1 MRSDLSGELV
11 RALDLGEIVPY
22 FQPLVDLETGRLLGF
37 EVLARWL
44 HPVHQIIPP
53 LEFIPLA
60 EKAGLIGVLTER
72 LLHQACLAA
81 ADWPAEIRLSVNI
94 SPLQLHDSAMPERLH
109 EVAEQARFPLNRLI
123 FELTEGALIE
133 DINVARSTLG
143 NLKSLGAHLAL
154 DDFGTGY
161 SGLRHLQ
168 MLPFDMLKLDASFV
182 RTMTSHRE
190 SRKIVAAVMGLCQNL
205 GLTSVAEGIESQS
218 HWDML
223 RCLGYR
229 TGQGW
234 LFGRPAPA
242 AQASAMVDDARQWR
256 QRQST
261 APIAEQVALR
271 LEAMP
276 IQCLWQLHALYEG
289 APVGLAFVDPELRYI
304 AVNERL
310 AEMHGLPIAAFV
322 GRPVAEVIPELIEI
336 VKPRLRRAL
345 AGESLQNQKTHYR
358 PNDRQHRRVLQ
369 SSYQP
374 VRDVAG
380 EIVGVSLAV
389 VDVTHHDAPGVSK
402 EPQRLQPPI
411 FEKP

>member
-1 MRSDLSGELV
+1 MRSDLSGDLV
-11 RALDLGEIVPY
+11 RALDLDEIVPY
-22 FQPLVDLETGRLLGF
+22 YQPLVDLQTGRLVGF
-37 EVLARWL
+37 EVLARWF
-44 HPVHQIIPP
+44 HPIHQIIHPSD
-53 LEFIPLA
+53 FIPLV
-60 EKAGLIGVLTER
+60 EKAGLIGALTER
-72 LLHQACLAA
+72 LLHQACVAA
-81 ADWPAEIRLSVNI
+81 ADWPVEIRLSVNI
-94 SPLQLHDSAMPERLH
+94 SPLQLYDSAMPERLH
-109 EVAEQARFPLNRLI
+109 EVAGQARFPLNRLM
-123 FELTEGALIE
+123 FEVTEAALIE
-133 DINVARSTLG
+133 DIDLARSTLV

-182 RTMTSHRE
+182 RTMTTHRE
-190 SRKIVAAVMGLCQNL
+190 SRKIVAAVMGLSQNL
-205 GLTSVAEGIESQS
+205 GLIPVAEGIESESQ
-218 HWDML
+218 WDML

-242 AQASAMVDDARQWR
+242 AQASAMLDDARQT
-256 QRQST
+256 QGKST

-310 AEMHGLPIAAFV
+310 AEMHGLPVAAFV
-322 GRPVAEVIPELIEI
+322 GLPVAEVIPELIEQI
-336 VKPRLRRAL
+336 EPRFRRAL
-345 AGESLQNQKTHYR
+345 AGESLRDQKTHYR
-358 PNDRQHRRVLQ
+358 PHDRQLRRVLQ

-374 VRDVAG
+374 VRDMAG

-389 VDVTHHDAPGVSK
+389 VDVTLHEAPGVSK
-402 EPQRLQPPI
+402 EPQRLQLPI
-411 FEKP
+411 FQQP